1 MLNTRSYVTLTLLA
15 GGLVSPLVLANE
27 DKYPA
32 SNFEPSVIFAN
43 AELIE
48 KTHGVLAG
56 GSQVQAVATVTV
68 HETDPKYPAA
78 YFNPTVLYPTR

>member
-1 MLNTRSYVTLTLLA
+1 MLTTKSYATLILLA
-15 GGLVSPLVLANE
+15 GGLASPLALANE

-32 SNFEPSVIFAN
+32 YNFEPSVIFSN

-56 GSQVQAVATVTV
+56 GSQVQAVAAATV
-68 HETDPKYPAA
+68 HEVDPKYPAA